1 MARNEGKGGS
11 LSGNA
16 CAVSYLREIFG
27 TSHTRKRAFLLH
39 PGQGDLQVVVVLHRF
54 PNETL
59 KNGILEQ
66 VPPSQIRLRTCVYL
80 PLCIKV
86 GWRLEW
92 RTLILGTHGA
102 TSQQK

>member
-1 MARNEGKGGS
+1 MARDEGKRGP

-39 PGQGDLQVVVVLHRF
+39 PGQGDLQVVVVLQRF

-59 KNGILEQ
+59 KNGILE
-66 VPPSQIRLRTCVYL
+66 
-80 PLCIKV
+80 
-86 GWRLEW
+86 
-92 RTLILGTHGA
+92 
-102 TSQQK
+102 

>member
-1 MARNEGKGGS
+1 MARNEGKRGP

-27 TSHTRKRAFLLH
+27 TSHTRKCTFLLH
-39 PGQGDLQVVVVLHRF
+39 PGQGDLQVVVVLQRF
-54 PNETL
+54 SNETL

-66 VPPSQIRLRTCVYL
+66 VPPSQIRLRTGAYL

-86 GWRLEW
+86 GWRLKW

-102 TSQQK
+102 ASQEK